1 MSELRPGT
9 PVEQSKSDNT
19 KSVIVKNNGRV
30 LHSGSLESCQFFVE
44 MLELKDDVD
53 IK

>member
-9 PVEQSKSDNT
+9 PVEQSKSENT
-19 KSVIVKNNGRV
+19 KSVVLKNNGRV
-30 LHSGSLESCQFFVE
+30 LHSGSLESCQFFVD
-44 MLELKDDVD
+44 MLELKGQVD

>member
-1 MSELRPGT
+1 MGELRPGT
-9 PVEQSKSDNT
+9 PVEHSKSENM

-30 LHSGSLESCQFFVE
+30 LHAGSRESCEFFVD
-44 MLELKDDVD
+44 MLELRDKVD

>member
-1 MSELRPGT
+1 MSELRPGK
-9 PVEQSKSDNT
+9 PVEQSKSENT
-19 KSVIVKNNGRV
+19 KSVIVKKNGRV

-44 MLELKDDVD
+44 MLELKGQVD

>member
-1 MSELRPGT
+1 MGELRPGS
-9 PVEQSKSDNT
+9 PVEQSKSENK

-30 LHSGSLESCQFFVE
+30 LHSGSLESCQFFVD
-44 MLELKDDVD
+44 MLELKDKVD

>member
-1 MSELRPGT
+1 MSELKPCT
-9 PVEQSKSDNT
+9 QAEQSSSENT
-19 KSVIVKNNGRV
+19 KSVISKNNGRL

-44 MLELKDDVD
+44 MLELQGQVD

>member
-1 MSELRPGT
+1 MGELRPGT
-9 PVEQSKSDNT
+9 PVGQSKSENT
-19 KSVIVKNNGRV
+19 KSVVLKNNGRV
-30 LHSGSLESCQFFVE
+30 LHSGSLESCQFFVD

>member
-1 MSELRPGT
+1 MGELRPDT
-9 PVEQSKSDNT
+9 PVEQSKSENT
-19 KSVIVKNNGRV
+19 KSVILKNNGRV

-44 MLELKDDVD
+44 MLELEKVVD